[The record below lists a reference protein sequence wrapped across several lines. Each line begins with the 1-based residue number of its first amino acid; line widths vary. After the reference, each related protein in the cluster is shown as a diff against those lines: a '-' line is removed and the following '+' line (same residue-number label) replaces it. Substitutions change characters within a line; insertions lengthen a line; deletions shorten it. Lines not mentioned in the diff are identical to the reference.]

1 MVARIE
7 LTRLTNSPAGKAS
20 RRTADSSG
28 TARRRTHSGPLLDV
42 ADRSNQAFVQMHPFV
57 RNVVIGLV
65 GLLIAAGLTAMAVLG
80 ENTTLSVAAMLA
92 SALIAVA
99 IGVFLF
105 VQGWIWSQRAYRSR
119 STGMSVAIALGGGL
133 MIMLAAV
140 ALAGAVILVVLFY
153 L

>member
-1 MVARIE
+1 
-7 LTRLTNSPAGKAS
+7 
-20 RRTADSSG
+20 
-28 TARRRTHSGPLLDV
+28 
-42 ADRSNQAFVQMHPFV
+42 MHPFL
-57 RNVVIGLV
+57 RNVVIGVV

-80 ENTTLSVAAMLA
+80 DDTGLSVVAMLG
-92 SALIAVA
+92 SALIAAA

-119 STGMSVAIALGGGL
+119 SAGMSVWIALGGGL
-133 MIMLAAV
+133 MIVLAAV